1 MRLGNLVKKAK
12 VIYDKRGGSSAA
24 KGDAQ
29 ELKDIAAGGG
39 TKSEKLKR
47 AAEALKEPGAKG
59 PGAVAKQPRG
69 EGRRR

>member
-12 VIYDKRGGSSAA
+12 LIYDKRGGSSAA

-59 PGAVAKQPRG
+59 PGR
-69 EGRRR
+69 

>member
-12 VIYDKRGGSSAA
+12 VIYDKRGGSAAA

-39 TKSEKLKR
+39 TNSEKLKR

-59 PGAVAKQPRG
+59 PGR
-69 EGRRR
+69 

>member
-12 VIYDKRGGSSAA
+12 VIYDRREGSAAA

-29 ELKDIAAGGG
+29 ELKDIASGGG
-39 TKSEKLKR
+39 TPSEKVKR

-59 PGAVAKQPRG
+59 R
-69 EGRRR
+69 ER